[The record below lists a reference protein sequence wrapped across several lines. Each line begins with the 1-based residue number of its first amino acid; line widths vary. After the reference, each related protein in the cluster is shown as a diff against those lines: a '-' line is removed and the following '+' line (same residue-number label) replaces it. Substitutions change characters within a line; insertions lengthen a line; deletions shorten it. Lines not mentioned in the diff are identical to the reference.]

1 MDHHC
6 PWVANCVGFRNH
18 GHFLRFVAWTW
29 LGAVLV
35 EAALLFRFVQMVWWP
50 QTMTR
55 EPPAYAVLQRQPL
68 QVPIVLRGM

>member
-1 MDHHC
+1 M
-6 PWVANCVGFRNH
+6 
-18 GHFLRFVAWTW
+18 RFVAWTW

-55 EPPAYAVLQRQPL
+55 EPPAYAVPQRQPL